1 MKGTPSSGLWVL
13 LLLAAA
19 GAAVFW
25 FSRRGFRADDEIVRE
40 ADRTVVAEYV
50 RLVGEGKYA
59 EAWERCLAKS
69 YREEVPREK
78 FVAAHERRRVETG
91 ALAGAK
97 LLRQQV
103 SRNLFTRTRTLH
115 LLYELSY
122 PGRTAPE
129 YAVLNDADGTF
140 RIEGTYHETAGET
153 LDFLLW

>member
-13 LLLAAA
+13 LLLVAA

-25 FSRRGFRADDEIVRE
+25 LARRGFTADDGIVRE

-50 RLVGEGKYA
+50 RLVGEGRYA

-78 FVAAHERRRVETG
+78 FVAAHEKRRAETG

-122 PGRTAPE
+122 PGRTVPE
-129 YAVLNDADGTF
+129 YAVLNDADGAF
-140 RIEGTYHETAGET
+140 LIEGTYHENAGET

>member
-13 LLLAAA
+13 LLLVAV
-19 GAAVFW
+19 GAVVFRLA
-25 FSRRGFRADDEIVRE
+25 RRGTVSDDAIVRD

-59 EAWERCLAKS
+59 EAWERCLTKS
-69 YREEVPREK
+69 YRDEVPREK
-78 FVAAHERRRVETG
+78 FVAAHEKRRAETG

-97 LLRQQV
+97 LLRPRV

-122 PGRTAPE
+122 SGKSVPE
-129 YAVLNDADGTF
+129 YAVLNDADGAF
-140 RIEGTYHETAGET
+140 RIEGTYHEAAGET